1 MPFTVATAAAS
12 SRASSEDRLAVHRVL
27 GGLVIVV
34 ADGAGGM
41 SGGAEAAE
49 IVLAKVE
56 QAIKTP
62 GLRFFEPLPWGD
74 LLREADHV
82 VERDPPAGESTA
94 VIVAVSAN
102 GLLVGASCGDQ
113 EAGVIGSGGH
123 DDLTEDQ
130 LRKKRIGSGRA
141 KPELF
146 ARPSLRGTLL
156 VATDGLF
163 NYARPSAITGVL
175 RGDDL
180 DVAARRLVDL
190 VRLPN
195 DGFMDDVALVLVR
208 GEG

>member
-1 MPFTVATAAAS
+1 MPFTIATAAAS
-12 SRASSEDRLAVHRVL
+12 SRASSEDRLAVHHVL

-49 IVLAKVE
+49 IVLATVE

-62 GLRFFEPLPWGD
+62 GLRCFEPLTWGD
-74 LLREADHV
+74 LLRKADHV
-82 VERDPPAGESTA
+82 VERDPRAGESTA

-113 EAGVIGSGGH
+113 EAWVIGSGGY

-130 LRKKRIGSGRA
+130 HSKKRIGSGRA
-141 KPELF
+141 NPELF
-146 ARPSLRGTLL
+146 GRASLSGTLL

-195 DGFMDDVALVLVR
+195 DGFADDVALVLVR